1 MAFPA
6 PAGLSEIVRIPEAL
20 VHKICEIEAVRKIE
34 SPEGGHEH
42 GDLTPIRPGF
52 YSTMRELKWSS
63 TEKAIARRCFDRA
76 LRQEL
81 HAAIQSTKE
90 TAAKIRQA
98 SELWELEHHLTQ
110 LRKEIDRKFEYKY
123 STLVLVFANLVRE
136 GKLDREDLRGL
147 SEEKFRYIRQH
158 AGQSAA

>member
-1 MAFPA
+1 MAI
-6 PAGLSEIVRIPEAL
+6 S
-20 VHKICEIEAVRKIE
+20 
-34 SPEGGHEH
+34 
-42 GDLTPIRPGF
+42 RPSDRDF

-81 HAAIQSTKE
+81 DAAIQSTKE

-147 SEEKFRYIRQH
+147 SEEKLCYIRQH
-158 AGQSAA
+158 AGQVPGRPCSPVSAWRRPACRTPSYRGCGPHPAAS

>member
-1 MAFPA
+1 MAI
-6 PAGLSEIVRIPEAL
+6 S
-20 VHKICEIEAVRKIE
+20 
-34 SPEGGHEH
+34 
-42 GDLTPIRPGF
+42 TPSGKDF

-81 HAAIQSTKE
+81 HVAIQSTKE

-110 LRKEIDRKFEYKY
+110 LRKEIDRKYEYKH
-123 STLVLVFANLVRE
+123 STLILVFADLVRE
-136 GKLDREDLRGL
+136 GKLDPDDLRGL
-147 SEEKFRYIRQH
+147 SEDKLRYIRQQ
-158 AGQSAA
+158 AEKSAAENTGLS